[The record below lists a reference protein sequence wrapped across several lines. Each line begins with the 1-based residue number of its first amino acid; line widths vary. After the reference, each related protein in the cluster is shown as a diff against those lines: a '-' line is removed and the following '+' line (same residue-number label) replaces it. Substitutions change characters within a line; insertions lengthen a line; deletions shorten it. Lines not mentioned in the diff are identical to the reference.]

1 MKYTPTT
8 MQALTA
14 CAGLLGS
21 LVASGAHAQAAPPS
35 SVTLYGLIDAGVE
48 YVNKVDGKG
57 SLQRMPSN
65 TGSLPSRVGFR
76 GSEDLGNGLRAV
88 FTAEMGF
95 APDQGTA
102 GQGGRLFG
110 RQAFVG
116 LAGPWGAVTAGRQY
130 SMLFWSML
138 DADIIGPAVHG
149 IGSLDS
155 YIPNARADNAL
166 AYRGTFGALQL
177 GAQYSLGRDAVN
189 AGPSPVGT
197 NCPGE
202 SADSKACRQWSML
215 GKYDT
220 PGWGVALAYDRQHGR
235 ALTGGTDA
243 VFGGLNSS
251 SKTDERLH
259 LGGYV
264 KIADA
269 KIGAGLLRRDND
281 GDAVKPRSDMW
292 YLGAA
297 YPLTKALTLDGQV
310 MNLRYRNVADYD
322 STLVTARLVYSFSK
336 RTAVYGQIGHISN
349 DRRAAVSVSGGA
361 TGSNPAAGSSQDG
374 LMVGMRH
381 SF

>member
-1 MKYTPTT
+1 MQRIATSLTT
-8 MQALTA
+8 TLLL
-14 CAGLLGS
+14 CAGAATS
-21 LVASGAHAQAAPPS
+21 AQAQN
-35 SVTLYGLIDAGVE
+35 VTLYGL
-48 YVNKVDGKG
+48 VDTGIERLDNTSTGG
-57 SLQRMPSN
+57 SITRMPSIA
-65 TGSLPSRVGFR
+65 GSAASRWGLR
-76 GSEDLGNGLRAV
+76 GSEDLGNGLKAV
-88 FTAEMGF
+88 FTLESGF
-95 APDQGTA
+95 GLDTGETQ
-102 GQGGRLFG
+102 QGGRAFG

-116 LAGPWGAVTAGRQY
+116 LSGQWGTLSLGRQY